1 MKRTGSLSY
10 NICRLI
16 LGSFFFYAGML
27 KINDIPTFAGQ
38 IALYEILP
46 YQWNY
51 LAAATLP
58 YIEVIAGLLL
68 ICNRRV
74 RAASL
79 TIGGMLIFF
88 MVILVSVLARGLE
101 IDCGCLGPSIQSSP
115 QQALLR
121 NFVLLTLAHFVFHL
135 RNKYNPTPDC
145 ADDTD
150 KTD

>member
-1 MKRTGSLSY
+1 MKRTGQCSY
-10 NICRLI
+10 HLCRLL
-16 LGSFFFYAGML
+16 LGAVFIYAGIL
-27 KINDIPTFAGQ
+27 KINDIPVFAGQ
-38 IALYEILP
+38 IARYELLP

-88 MVILVSVLARGLE
+88 ILILLSVLARGLE
-101 IDCGCLGPSIQSSP
+101 IDCGCFGPSIQSSP

-121 NFVLLTLAHFVFHL
+121 NVLLLVLAHFVFHL
-135 RNKYNPTPDC
+135 RNTYAREKSLTEKESDS
-145 ADDTD
+145 
-150 KTD
+150 